1 MKTCNPLTRVC
12 LACAI
17 CVNTSVTQAQ
27 THEDQYAVF
36 RKGKPVGRVMAIQ
49 TFSAAGKQTVI
60 KVELSSTIVIPIKV
74 NAATRNQFDGKGVMQ
89 SASFIQRATGGFNK
103 NTQITKEGSSYKL
116 VQDGELVRYH
126 TGGIV
131 FTSNMLYFNEPVGI
145 SELYSESHLCFVKL
159 VKLATGIYRL
169 HLPDGNHTTYNYS
182 NGKLQSIAATS
193 AMGDVIFKR
202 QNASSY
208 ARQ

>member
-103 NTQITKEGSSYKL
+103 NTQITKEGSSYKWL
-116 VQDGELVRYH
+116 GEKCRCYDLIMNPVTLKWTY
-126 TGGIV
+126 GPCNSKCV
-131 FTSNMLYFNEPVGI
+131 SACPVG
-145 SELYSESHLCFVKL
+145 K
-159 VKLATGIYRL
+159 
-169 HLPDGNHTTYNYS
+169 
-182 NGKLQSIAATS
+182 
-193 AMGDVIFKR
+193 
-202 QNASSY
+202 
-208 ARQ
+208 